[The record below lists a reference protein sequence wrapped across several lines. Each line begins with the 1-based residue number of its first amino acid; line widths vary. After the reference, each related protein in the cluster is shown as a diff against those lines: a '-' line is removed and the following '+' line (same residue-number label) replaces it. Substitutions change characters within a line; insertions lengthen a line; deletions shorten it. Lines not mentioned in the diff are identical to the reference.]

1 MFNMLNLSIVG
12 QDLEGLQPFTL
23 ILDDTPQRWP
33 SDSDNLMGIAKYRF
47 WDYGE
52 GTVPLFGTV
61 LDEDSDTDMLAAAFS
76 LVTRTAARVLHA
88 CVYKPGLSPP
98 LLTPAT
104 PWRPSDMRH
113 GLQKERL
120 QVGCQLSTLGI
131 ITCLCRIV

>member
-1 MFNMLNLSIVG
+1 MLSIVL

-23 ILDDTPQRWP
+23 VLDDTPQRWP
-33 SDSDNLMGIAKYRF
+33 SDADNLMGIAKYRF

-52 GTVPLFGTV
+52 GMVPLFGTGQ
-61 LDEDSDTDMLAAAFS
+61 DEESDTDMLAAFS

-88 CVYKPGLSPP
+88 CVDEPGLPPP

-104 PWRPSDMRH
+104 PWGPSDMRH

-120 QVGCQLSTLGI
+120 QVSCWLSTLGKY
-131 ITCLCRIV
+131 ITCFGRGV